1 VVHGGCGSAVLEAI
15 AGRAY
20 PNLRV
25 KVHGIPDEFIEHGSP
40 QELYAMLKLDA
51 PGIASVVKNFFREEP
66 QRGPVA
72 TVV

>member
-1 VVHGGCGSAVLEAI
+1 MH
-15 AGRAY
+15 
-20 PNLRV
+20 V